1 MVIQNYGILKKNG
14 FVKLYIILELFHE
27 QTIPGHENLSI
38 RSLVWCQNEFETELS
53 LFKYKL
59 FGTGLQG
66 QIFEVNLHSLSIE
79 NKSDSYGGPVWMMA
93 KNPQNHTLA
102 CACEDGS
109 IRLFD
114 TSGENI
120 MYLRSIQMLVL
131 F

>member
-14 FVKLYIILELFHE
+14 FVKLYIILELFDE

-66 QIFEVNLHSLSIE
+66 QIFEVNLHSFSIE

-102 CACEDGS
+102 CYIHLCS
-109 IRLFD
+109 
-114 TSGENI
+114 S
-120 MYLRSIQMLVL
+120 
-131 F
+131 